1 MASSI
6 QDRSGGAFFL
16 CFRLLRACCSHPP
29 ELEAAQRDDVGQA
42 GAICEVDEGEA
53 RPVQREARNHVAI
66 PHTHTQPGAGTD
78 RHDQT
83 RHI

>member
-1 MASSI
+1 LLSSL
-6 QDRSGGAFFL
+6 A
-16 CFRLLRACCSHPP
+16 CVLLSPARA
-29 ELEAAQRDDVGQA
+29 LEAAQRDDVGQA